1 MSNQFDVVIVG
12 AGIAGMS
19 AALTVA
25 RLGHSTA
32 VLSEG
37 VPGGQLL
44 SIEHIDGVPGFPEG
58 VAGYDLCPMT
68 QEQCDEVGV
77 EFLTEECTAIAS
89 DGELWK
95 LTIASGDVSARAV
108 IIATGTALA
117 KLDIPG
123 ELEFF
128 GKGVSDCASC
138 DGPLLRNKVAV
149 VVGGGDSAMQEA
161 LALAEH
167 VSKVIMISNSDELE
181 GQRVY
186 KERISAKDVI
196 EMHFGKT
203 VSEIVGEDGVT
214 AVKVKDI
221 NSGDIEQMDTDAVF
235 VFSGL
240 VANTAFLD
248 GLVSLDEKGGIVV
261 DSGLRS
267 SVKGLLAVGN
277 VRSDSAYR
285 AAGAMGDGAVA
296 ANAVSQYLNNGK
308 WRETS

>member
-1 MSNQFDVVIVG
+1 MSGQYDVAIIG
-12 AGIAGMS
+12 GGIAGMS
-19 AALTVA
+19 AALTSA
-25 RLGHSTA
+25 RLGHST
-32 VLSEG
+32 VIISEG
-37 VPGGQLL
+37 VLGGQLL

-68 QEQCDEVGV
+68 QEQCEEVGV
-77 EFLTEECTAIAS
+77 EFLTEECTSLSA
-89 DGELWK
+89 DGSQWK
-95 LTIASGDVSARAV
+95 LTLASGDVAARAV

-117 KLDIPG
+117 KLNIPG
-123 ELEFF
+123 EKELF

-161 LALAEH
+161 LALADH
-167 VSKVIMISNSDELE
+167 VSKVIMIADGEALE
-181 GQRVY
+181 GQANYVERVTTN
-186 KERISAKDVI
+186 DVI
-196 EMHFGKT
+196 KKNFGKT
-203 VSEIVGEDGVT
+203 VTEILGDDGVT

-221 NSGDIEQMDTDAVF
+221 SSGDVEEVETEAVF

-240 VANTAFLD
+240 VPNTSFLD
-248 GLVSLDEKGGIVV
+248 GLVALDEEGSIVV

-296 ANAVSQYLNNGK
+296 ANAVDQYLKGGK
-308 WRETS
+308 WREAS